1 MTSSNAPYEI
11 EYQLYPNYLH
21 ARVIAEHIDRKTSQS
36 FLSDVLLECA
46 KRRRKRLL
54 LERGNEGGVVVE
66 ELMTMMQDLL
76 QLRDT
81 TKIAFLNRHIKHGD
95 DIRKI
100 VKMGA
105 GLGGNYRCFVDFT
118 DAENWLIEDID
129 D

>member
-11 EYQLYPNYLH
+11 EYKLYPNYLH
-21 ARVIAEHIDRKTSQS
+21 ARVIAEDIDRLTSQS

-46 KRRRKRLL
+46 NHRRKRLM

-81 TKIAFLNRHIKHGD
+81 TKIAFLNHHIKHGAE
-95 DIRKI
+95 IGKI
-100 VKMGA
+100 VKMAA
-105 GLGGNYRCFVDFT
+105 GLGGNYRCFVDFS
-118 DAENWLIEDID
+118 DAEEWLVEDAD